1 MTALDRQLVRLRFAA
16 LAIPFGLLL
25 WLPSASVAITIVL
38 AGLMA
43 AYNGVALLAIRR
55 RAAARFAR
63 PMAVLLLVLDHA
75 VISAWILLF
84 AGPSS
89 SLPYLLYA
97 LVAAE
102 AVFRFELWGGI
113 GTSLF
118 FTSGVILFQTSDL
131 GLAISVRDAVLR
143 AIPTVVVITGLG
155 AAVRAM
161 NTEIRGTRRRLDQT
175 EQLRNVLGEL
185 VGQLDVSRMLN
196 TVIRCGMEL
205 LQMDSGAI
213 VLLDEDRGV
222 FTLRASVRLPG
233 ALEGVAISA
242 ADGIVGRVVREK
254 RFVMLVEPPLFD
266 LNALNAAGYA
276 RAFGSPVVLEGKV
289 FGVLHLE
296 TRDDQRRLTRWEEE
310 ALEVLSQQL
319 AVALRNVRLFEE
331 SEKRARRLELLNQS
345 IDQMNQKLFE
355 PELLDV
361 VATALTGNLGFAAA
375 QVWLLEPSD
384 GALWRRASHHTTGE
398 PPPVPGRV
406 ERGMSE
412 IGQVAELRV
421 PIVTNDPAN
430 HRQVGLNPWMTEEG
444 LQAFAGFPLVVGEQ
458 LLGVLAVYHRRPLD
472 RNTIELLTLFAQH
485 AATAIQEAHLFHL
498 ATEQTA
504 RLTALNVELQRAN
517 QHKAEFLA
525 NMSHELR
532 TPLNSILGFSQL
544 LLEGDGGVLTGD
556 QRQDVDIIAQN
567 GQHLLA
573 LINDLLDISKLEAGK
588 AQLHRGEV
596 EVEPLISEC
605 VESVRSLA
613 KTKKLDLSAN
623 VSAEVG
629 RVFADGPKL
638 KQVLLNL
645 LGNAIKFTET
655 GSVRITA
662 ERQGAE
668 LRVSVRDTGI
678 GVPVEDAERIFES
691 FQQGKSGISGKYQ
704 GTGLGLAICRQLV
717 EMHGGRIWVKST
729 AGQGSTFTFTI
740 PQRAVPDAIDL
751 SSAA

>member
-1 MTALDRQLVRLRFAA
+1 MTALDRQFVRLRFVA

-25 WLPSASVAITIVL
+25 WLPSASVPITIVL
-38 AGLMA
+38 TGLMG
-43 AYNGVALLAIRR
+43 AYNGVAELAIRKR
-55 RAAARFAR
+55 TIPRFAR
-63 PMAVLLLVLDHA
+63 PMAVLLLVLDHL
-75 VISAWILLF
+75 VVTGWILLF
-84 AGPSS
+84 ATPSS
-89 SLPYLLYA
+89 PVPYLLFA

-102 AVFRFELWGGI
+102 AVFRFDLWGGI

-118 FTSGVILFQTSDL
+118 FTSGIILFQTSDL
-131 GLAISVRDAVLR
+131 GLAISVRDSILR
-143 AIPTVVVITGLG
+143 AIPTVAVITGLG

-161 NTEIRGTRRRLDQT
+161 NHEIRGTRRRLDQT
-175 EQLRNVLGEL
+175 EQLRKVLGEL
-185 VGQLDVSRMLN
+185 VGQLDVLHMLN

-205 LQMDSGAI
+205 LQMDSGAV

-222 FTLRASVRLPG
+222 FTMRAAVHLPEAVAG
-233 ALEGVAISA
+233 TAISA
-242 ADGIVGRVVREK
+242 ADGIVGRVVRE
-254 RFVMLVEPPLFD
+254 RRLVMLAEPPLFD
-266 LNALNAAGYA
+266 VAALNAAQYA
-276 RAFGSPVVLEGKV
+276 RVFGTPVVLEGKV
-289 FGVLHLE
+289 FGVLHLQ

-310 ALEVLSQQL
+310 ALEVLAQQL
-319 AVALRNVRLFEE
+319 AVALRNVHLFEE
-331 SEKRARRLELLNQS
+331 TEKRARRLELLNQS

-355 PELLDV
+355 PELLDI

-384 GALWRRASHHTTGE
+384 GALWRRASHHITKHA
-398 PPPVPGRV
+398 PPVPGRV

-430 HRQVGLNPWMTEEG
+430 HRQVGLSPWMSEEG
-444 LQAFAGFPLVVGEQ
+444 IQAFAGFPMVVGDQ

-504 RLTALNVELQRAN
+504 RLGAVNSELQRAN

-544 LLEGDGGVLTGD
+544 LLEGDGGVLTRD
-556 QRQDVDIIAQN
+556 QRQDVDIITQN

-613 KTKKLDLSAN
+613 KTKKLELSAA
-623 VSAEVG
+623 VSPEVG

-645 LGNAIKFTET
+645 LGNAIKFTES
-655 GSVRITA
+655 GSVRVTA

-668 LRVSVRDTGI
+668 LLISVRDTGI
-678 GVPVEDAERIFES
+678 GVPAEDVERIFES
-691 FQQGKSGISGKYQ
+691 FQQGKSGVSGKYQ
-704 GTGLGLAICRQLV
+704 GTGLGLAISQQLV
-717 EMHGGRIWVKST
+717 EMHGGRIWVKSSP
-729 AGQGSTFTFTI
+729 GHGSTFTFTI
-740 PQRAVPDAIDL
+740 PQRALPEAIDL
-751 SSAA
+751 TSAA

>member
-25 WLPSASVAITIVL
+25 WLPSASVPVTIIL

-43 AYNGVALLAIRR
+43 AYNGIALLAIRR
-55 RAAARFAR
+55 RAALRFSR
-63 PMAVLLLVLDHA
+63 PMAVLLLLLDHA

-84 AGPSS
+84 VSPSS

-131 GLAISVRDAVLR
+131 GFAISVRDSVLR
-143 AIPTVVVITGLG
+143 AIPTVAVITGLG

-222 FTLRASVRLPG
+222 FTLRAAVRLPG
-233 ALEGVAISA
+233 AVEGDAVSV
-242 ADGIVGRVVREK
+242 ADGIVGRVVRAK
-254 RFVMLVEPPLFD
+254 RFVMLGEPPLFD
-266 LNALNAAGYA
+266 LATLNAAGYA
-276 RAFGSPVVLEGKV
+276 CAFGSPVLLEGKV
-289 FGVLHLE
+289 FGVLHLQ
-296 TRDDQRRLTRWEEE
+296 TRDSQRRLTRWEEE

-319 AVALRNVRLFEE
+319 AVALRNVRLFDE

-361 VATALTGNLGFAAA
+361 VASALTGNLGFAAA

-384 GALWRRASHHTTGE
+384 GALWRRASHHTTAN

-430 HRQVGLNPWMTEEG
+430 HRHVGLNPWMTEEG
-444 LQAFAGFPLVVGEQ
+444 IQAFAGFPLVVGDQ
-458 LLGVLAVYHRRPLD
+458 LLGVLAVYHRRQLD

-544 LLEGDGGVLTGD
+544 LLEGDGGVLSGD
-556 QRQDVDIIAQN
+556 QRQDVDIITQN

-596 EVEPLISEC
+596 EVEPLILEC
-605 VESVRSLA
+605 VESVSSLA
-613 KTKKLDLSAN
+613 KTKKLDLSVS

-655 GSVRITA
+655 GSVRVTA

-678 GVPVEDAERIFES
+678 GVPVEDTERIFES
-691 FQQGKSGISGKYQ
+691 FTQGKSGISGKYQ

-717 EMHGGRIWVKST
+717 EMHGGRISVKST
-729 AGQGSTFTFTI
+729 PGQGSTFSFTI
-740 PQRAVPDAIDL
+740 PQRALPDAIDL

>member
-1 MTALDRQLVRLRFAA
+1 MTALDRQLVKLRFAA
-16 LAIPFGLLL
+16 LAIPFGLLF
-25 WLPSASVAITIVL
+25 WLPSASVPVTIVL

-43 AYNGVALLAIRR
+43 AYNGVAALAIQKQ
-55 RAAARFAR
+55 AIARFAR
-63 PMAVLLLVLDHA
+63 PMAVLLLVLDHL
-75 VISAWILLF
+75 VVSAWILLF
-84 AGPSS
+84 ATPSS

-131 GLAISVRDAVLR
+131 GLAISVRDAFLR
-143 AIPTVVVITGLG
+143 AVPTVAVITGLG

-185 VGQLDVSRMLN
+185 VAQLDVSHMLY

-222 FTLRASVRLPG
+222 FTLRAAVRLPG
-233 ALEGVAISA
+233 AVEGTALSA

-254 RFVMLVEPPLFD
+254 GFVMLVEPPLFD
-266 LNALNAAGYA
+266 MAVLNADGYA

-289 FGVLHLE
+289 FGVLHLQ

-310 ALEVLSQQL
+310 ALEVLAQQL

-384 GALWRRASHHTTGE
+384 GALWRRAGHHTTTN

-430 HRQVGLNPWMTEEG
+430 HRQVGLNPWMSEEG
-444 LQAFAGFPLVVGEQ
+444 VQAFAGFPLVVGDQ

-504 RLTALNVELQRAN
+504 RLTALNAELQRAN

-544 LLEGDGGVLTGD
+544 LLEGDGGVLTRD

-588 AQLHRGEV
+588 AQLNRGEV

-605 VESVRSLA
+605 VESVSSLA
-613 KTKKLDLSAN
+613 KTKKLDLSAA
-623 VSAEVG
+623 VSEEVG

-645 LGNAIKFTET
+645 LGNAIKFTES
-655 GSVRITA
+655 GNVRVTA

-668 LRVSVRDTGI
+668 LRISVRDTGI
-678 GVPVEDAERIFES
+678 GVPAEDVDRIFES

-729 AGQGSTFTFTI
+729 PGQGSTFTFTI
-740 PQRAVPDAIDL
+740 PQRAVPEVIDL